1 MGTYEGNKNDKSEF
15 TDFVRYTT
23 KTLTEMGYDISNITI
38 TFDGGSNSEE
48 NFSDIKFHIVCP
60 DSLTSHKDLFDISV
74 DEYEEITLS
83 NGSKRLA
90 KRIDNLEF
98 CGIKG
103 VGILTFS
110 QALQDG
116 KVAELEKDLEKY
128 EQTIND
134 INQRLINPRSRL
146 FTKLQK
152 REKEVTREIKDAIEY
167 NENLRKELE
176 RLKAEGKKTK
186 GKPKKPKEI
195 PVWDYEHELLQ
206 IVEQD
211 VFIKAYLKEFVSISL
226 KKTDNGYEA
235 VSCID
240 AEEKAA
246 YIKKYYGKKLTCTD
260 HTEWSTLEILDN
272 YCKQECI
279 ENGVFRVSKDVDHFA
294 IRPQFHWTDQKI
306 KVHVFCCLA
315 AITIAEALRMK
326 CKAKG
331 FDITRAAML
340 DKLHNIRDAWVS
352 RNGKQVIRKI
362 EDTQDDEATRLW
374 EYISTI
380 KTDMTKKDAS

>member
-1 MGTYEGNKNDKSEF
+1 M
-15 TDFVRYTT
+15 
-23 KTLTEMGYDISNITI
+23 
-38 TFDGGSNSEE
+38 
-48 NFSDIKFHIVCP
+48 
-60 DSLTSHKDLFDISV
+60 
-74 DEYEEITLS
+74 
-83 NGSKRLA
+83 
-90 KRIDNLEF
+90 
-98 CGIKG
+98 
-103 VGILTFS
+103 
-110 QALQDG
+110 
-116 KVAELEKDLEKY
+116 
-128 EQTIND
+128 
-134 INQRLINPRSRL
+134 
-146 FTKLQK
+146 
-152 REKEVTREIKDAIEY
+152 
-167 NENLRKELE
+167 
-176 RLKAEGKKTK
+176 KAEGKKPK

-315 AITIAEALRMK
+315 AITIAEALRMT

-352 RNGKQVIRKI
+352 RNGKQVILKI
-362 EDTQDDEATRLW
+362 EDVQDNEAIRLW
-374 EYISTI
+374 EYISTL
-380 KTDMTKKDAS
+380 KTDATKKAVS